1 MHFKDQPALVAAP
14 LDPARPFRA
23 PLPGG
28 TLGAM
33 ARCYNRVGGLVQQL
47 ALAAELDALAVL
59 AVWLVESAGLAHA
72 PDHVPL
78 RFDCHRFYAHWGRAN
93 EALFDRHFQF
103 GGRQG
108 VPGKPEANHK
118 VRHDPDADDWETF
131 RGNHEREQRS
141 YALAARLAGPEA
153 AAKSTRFGAPLIC
166 GRHHDACGY
175 ASAQALRGAFLA
187 DERWQLLGLFDL
199 CAAKG
204 LLGYLRGNQWKRF
217 AAARH
222 GESQRHGLRLAENWG
237 LRDQLLALPRA

>member
-14 LDPARPFRA
+14 LVPARPFRA

-28 TLGAM
+28 PLGAM

-59 AVWLVESAGLAHA
+59 AVWVVESAGLIHT
-72 PDHVPL
+72 PEHVPL
-78 RFDCHRFYAHWGRAN
+78 RFDCHRFYACWGRAN

-108 VPGKPEANHK
+108 IPGKPETNHK
-118 VRHDPDADDWETF
+118 VRHEPDQGEWETYH
-131 RGNHEREQRS
+131 GNHEREQRA
-141 YALAARLAGPEA
+141 YALAEQLAGSEA
-153 AAKSTRFGAPLIC
+153 AAKAARFGAPLID

-175 ASAQALRGAFLA
+175 ANARDMRCAFLR

-199 CAAKG
+199 VAAKG

-222 GESQRHGLRLAENWG
+222 GEGQHHGLRLAESWA